1 MQTTIQ
7 PATGEPPTPPG
18 PPPAPERP
26 PIWSLIY
33 TWLVRLTRRE
43 EPLFLLRPDDGWLT
57 VGLTALVV
65 FTTIGSIQ
73 SVTPPWAPG
82 LQILTL
88 TTGLG
93 LLLGVVAVLQRLLP
107 QAVVHVAAAAIGAW
121 YAFQLT
127 AGAVLNG
134 NTRSLLSHLGIWLH
148 QALANQGSGD
158 NSIFLLFLGVLS
170 FLLAYISV
178 WLVGYAHHPWLA
190 VLANVTVLLINLNW
204 ATDDKQVFL
213 VIFLLLALL
222 LLLRF
227 TLAENLRQWKA
238 SRLRFS
244 SDLSWDV
251 MQIGAIFVVCV
262 LLLAYILPAGAANP
276 SVTAFWS
283 NPNGAW
289 AQIQQR
295 WGSLFGSLNGP
306 GRGNGIGVFTTN
318 LQLVGDVHLP
328 TTEILRYTSDDP
340 QEYLITQTLDT
351 YDGHG
356 NWTQSL
362 TQAQHFDAGAQ
373 LPHSSDAERIS
384 KQTVILSAVSPSQ
397 RNLFAAGEPASFSLP
412 TDIDLTVP
420 GNVPTSWLAHNP
432 LVAGQQYSAQSYLS
446 TATTDSLRAVPDPA
460 HAAAGDY
467 PKSVVTV
474 DLQSSLNNG
483 AIAPEVQQTA
493 AEWTAGTTNMYD
505 AAQAIESHLRTF
517 EFRYTNGAVPAGQD
531 PVVWFLHVKHGY
543 CTFFASTL
551 ALMARALGI
560 PSRIAIGYTN
570 GQLDSAQQNYLVRGT
585 DGHVWTQLYFASYGW
600 INFEPTQG
608 YPLFSR
614 AAASGPT
621 AGLTPTPQGTSGA
634 QATPKGARSPADNLG
649 NGSAPSSPASVA
661 FRDVGLSLAF
671 LLALAL
677 LVAGAFMVWW
687 LRLYRGLPPVVS
699 AFARLA
705 RLGAWSGAPPRPDQ
719 TPYEYADQLGAV
731 VPEERDTL
739 RQLSDLYV
747 GERWGG
753 VPANTEQATTLYDR
767 VRTALTPVIAH
778 RWREVPRWLASRLSR
793 LVGALR
799 RPPRVGALHEDM
811 DASD

>member
-7 PATGEPPTPPG
+7 PAASEPPAPPG

-26 PIWSLIY
+26 PIWSRIR
-33 TWLVRLTRRE
+33 TWLARRE
-43 EPLFLLRPDDGWLT
+43 EPLFVLRPDDGWLT

-65 FTTIGSIQ
+65 YITIGSIQ

-82 LQILTL
+82 LKILTA
-88 TTGLG
+88 TTALG
-93 LLLGVVAVLQRLLP
+93 LLLGVVALLQRLLP

-127 AGAVLNG
+127 ADAVLNG
-134 NTRSLLSHLGIWLH
+134 DRHNLLSHLGVWLH
-148 QALANQGSGD
+148 QALTNQSSSD

-178 WLVGYAHHPWLA
+178 WLVSYAHHPWLA
-190 VLANVTVLLINLNW
+190 VLANAAVLLINLNW
-204 ATDDKQVFL
+204 STDDKQFFL

-238 SRLRFS
+238 SHLRFS
-244 SDLSWDV
+244 PDLSWDV
-251 MQIGAIFVVCV
+251 MQIGSVFVVCV
-262 LLLAYILPAGAANP
+262 LLLAYILPAGATNP
-276 SVTAFWS
+276 SVAAFWS

-289 AQIQQR
+289 MQIQQR

-306 GRGNGIGVFTTN
+306 GRGNGVGIFTTN

-340 QEYLITQTLDT
+340 QEYLLTQTLDT

-356 NWTQSL
+356 TWTQSL
-362 TQAQHFDAGAQ
+362 TRARSYGAGTL
-373 LPHSSDAERIS
+373 LPHSSDAARIS
-384 KQTVILSAVSPSQ
+384 KQTVVLSAVSPNQ

-412 TDIDLTVP
+412 TDVDLTVP
-420 GNVPTSWLAHNP
+420 GDVPTSWFAQKP
-432 LVAGQQYSAQSYLS
+432 LVVGQPYSAQSYLS
-446 TATTDSLRAVPDPA
+446 TATPATLRGVPDPA
-460 HAAAGDY
+460 HAATGDY
-467 PKSVVTV
+467 PQNVLTV
-474 DLQSSLNNG
+474 DLQSSLHSG
-483 AIAPEVQQTA
+483 GIAPEVEQTA

-517 EFRYTNGAVPAGQD
+517 QFRYTNGAVPANQD
-531 PVVWFLHVKHGY
+531 PVVWFLQVKHGY

-560 PSRIAIGYTN
+560 PSRIAVGYTS
-570 GQLDSAQQNYLVRGT
+570 GQFDDTQQNYLVRGT
-585 DGHVWTQLYFASYGW
+585 DGHVWTQLYFAGYGW

-614 AAASGPT
+614 GATTGSTG
-621 AGLTPTPQGTSGA
+621 GLTPTPAGTAGA
-634 QATPKGARSPADNLG
+634 QATPKGPRSPADNQG
-649 NGSAPSSPASVA
+649 TGGAPSSPASVA
-661 FRDVGLSLAF
+661 FRDVGLSLIF

-719 TPYEYADQLGAV
+719 TPYEYADQLGAI

-753 VPANTEQATTLYDR
+753 VPANQAEATTLYDR

-793 LVGALR
+793 LTGAFR
-799 RPPRVGALHEDM
+799 RPPRVGAPDEDL
-811 DASD
+811 DASA